1 MNDFNY
7 KNLTFLLLVKDRPQF
22 LKRWIKFHIHKN
34 YNVNIFIA
42 DGGKKSIL
50 NDDLKRINNKK
61 NIRYQK
67 YEYDKDYK
75 SFIKKVLLS
84 LKKIKTKYV
93 LFCSDDDFLNFNA
106 ILNAK
111 KILEQQKYISAIT
124 GRYIS
129 FQGYNKFNRI
139 FSHPSGLSFMYDKK
153 CIFYKDRYKRIKNF
167 FNKHPFGL
175 FHYMMPTKILRGAYQ
190 AAINAKIYNADLCDL
205 FVNIYVY
212 SKVKIIKRKDVFHM
226 HQYHHNS
233 EAHNRS
239 YKVLLNK
246 KYESEINE
254 IAKILSKK
262 INIETN
268 KLRNDVLNF
277 IKRGSKEKKANMF
290 IVKLKNIILNKLTFK
305 FFERY
310 YFNKSIIEKNNFKK
324 KLNKVDISF
333 IENVYSFFR
342 LYIK

>member
-1 MNDFNY
+1 M
-7 KNLTFLLLVKDRPQF
+7 
-22 LKRWIKFHIHKN
+22 
-34 YNVNIFIA
+34 
-42 DGGKKSIL
+42 

-61 NIRYQK
+61 NIKYHK
-67 YEYDKDYK
+67 YEYDKDYR
-75 SFIKKVLLS
+75 SFVKKVLIS

-175 FHYMMPTKILRGAYQ
+175 FHYMMPTKILKDAYE
-190 AAINAKIYNADLCDL
+190 AVVNAKIYNADLCDL

-226 HQYHHNS
+226 HQYHH
-233 EAHNRS
+233 
-239 YKVLLNK
+239 K
-246 KYESEINE
+246 
-254 IAKILSKK
+254 
-262 INIETN
+262 
-268 KLRNDVLNF
+268 
-277 IKRGSKEKKANMF
+277 
-290 IVKLKNIILNKLTFK
+290 
-305 FFERY
+305 
-310 YFNKSIIEKNNFKK
+310 
-324 KLNKVDISF
+324 
-333 IENVYSFFR
+333 
-342 LYIK
+342 

>member
-1 MNDFNY
+1 M
-7 KNLTFLLLVKDRPQF
+7 
-22 LKRWIKFHIHKN
+22 
-34 YNVNIFIA
+34 
-42 DGGKKSIL
+42 
-50 NDDLKRINNKK
+50 NDDLKRINNK
-61 NIRYQK
+61 NIKYHK
-67 YEYDKDYK
+67 YEYDKDYR
-75 SFIKKVLLS
+75 SFVKKVLIS

-106 ILNAK
+106 IFKAK

-167 FNKHPFGL
+167 FNKHPFL
-175 FHYMMPTKILRGAYQ
+175 TISLYDANKILKDAYE
-190 AAINAKIYNADLCDL
+190 AVVNAKIYNADLCDL

-212 SKVKIIKRKDVFHM
+212 SKVKLSKRKDVFHM

-246 KYESEINE
+246 KYENEIDE

-262 INIETN
+262 INIKT
-268 KLRNDVLNF
+268 KQA
-277 IKRGSKEKKANMF
+277 SK
-290 IVKLKNIILNKLTFK
+290 
-305 FFERY
+305 
-310 YFNKSIIEKNNFKK
+310 
-324 KLNKVDISF
+324 
-333 IENVYSFFR
+333 
-342 LYIK
+342 